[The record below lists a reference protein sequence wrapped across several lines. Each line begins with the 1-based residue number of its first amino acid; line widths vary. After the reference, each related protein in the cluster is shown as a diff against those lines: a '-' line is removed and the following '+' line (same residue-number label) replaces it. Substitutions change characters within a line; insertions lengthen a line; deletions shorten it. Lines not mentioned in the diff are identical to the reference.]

1 MGIRSYDLD
10 STPRRA
16 TLQPNRLAA
25 IAVWCGGCAAT
36 YGFIAGA
43 ISAPWWLALIVA
55 LVAQGVLTLAERP
68 TLHGKVSLLGAVA
81 LTFDT
86 ALNAGGLY
94 VPMTRLGATPTGQM
108 FADVFGTSAA
118 LSKTAA
124 LGIAIVLGL
133 FIAGLPEQLW
143 RQKE

>member
-1 MGIRSYDLD
+1 MSVRSYDLD

-16 TLQPNRLAA
+16 TLSPNRIAA
-25 IAVWCGGCAAT
+25 VVVWCGGCAAT
-36 YGFIAGA
+36 YGFISGA
-43 ISAPWWLALIVA
+43 IAAPWWLAIIVA
-55 LVAQGVLTLAERP
+55 VCAQGVLTLAERP
-68 TLHGKVSLLGAVA
+68 TLHGKVSLLGAAA
-81 LTFDT
+81 LTLDT

-108 FADVFGTSAA
+108 FADVFGTDAA

-124 LGIAIVLGL
+124 LVVAWVLGL

-143 RQKE
+143 RQKD